1 MNLINNVSKVITNYQ
16 SVNCLSKVGIL
27 KSTLFGGTVFTVQ
40 KLTQRKRLRQKKK
53 NNANFF
59 QRKHDKLVWQ
69 AKNNIADLI

>member
-40 KLTQRKRLRQKKK
+40 KLTQRKRLRQKKTK
-53 NNANFF
+53 T
-59 QRKHDKLVWQ
+59 
-69 AKNNIADLI
+69 LISFKESTTN